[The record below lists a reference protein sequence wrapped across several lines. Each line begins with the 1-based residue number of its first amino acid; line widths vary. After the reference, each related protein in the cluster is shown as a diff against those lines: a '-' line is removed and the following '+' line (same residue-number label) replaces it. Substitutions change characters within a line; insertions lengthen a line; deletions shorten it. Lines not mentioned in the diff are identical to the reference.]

1 MEQSELKIP
10 LDDFIQLPK
19 KHLESLHTN
28 ETKSI
33 IILDGDK
40 KCYTITPYEYSQK
53 DNKEESSRYKPY
65 CNKCCN
71 DTWETIGYFAV
82 IIVIIISIN
91 FGN

>member
-19 KHLESLHTN
+19 KHLESLDTN

-40 KCYTITPYEYSQK
+40 KCYTITTYEYSQK
-53 DNKEESSRYKPY
+53 DNKEESSRYNPNY
-65 CNKCCN
+65 NKCCN